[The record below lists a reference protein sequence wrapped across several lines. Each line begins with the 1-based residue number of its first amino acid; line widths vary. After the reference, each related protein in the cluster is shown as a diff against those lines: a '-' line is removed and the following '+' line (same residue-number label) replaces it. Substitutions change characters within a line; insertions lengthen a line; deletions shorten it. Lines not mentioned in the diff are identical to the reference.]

1 MLIPLKSQP
10 AYSQVISGEK
20 PNNGDRKISYET
32 VRKHDLCFS
41 KRIEI
46 WYLRERVIL
55 QKKMQMNE
63 VFKIWR

>member
-10 AYSQVISGEK
+10 AYSQLIFGEK
-20 PNNGDRKISYET
+20 PNNGDQKISYET

-46 WYLRERVIL
+46 WYLYYARVIL

-63 VFKIWR
+63 VFKI